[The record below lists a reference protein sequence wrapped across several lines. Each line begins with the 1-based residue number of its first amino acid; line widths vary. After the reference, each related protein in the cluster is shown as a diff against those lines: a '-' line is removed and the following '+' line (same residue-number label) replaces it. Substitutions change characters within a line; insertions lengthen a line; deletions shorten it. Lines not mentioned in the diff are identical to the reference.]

1 MNSDAA
7 KKERKGERNLS
18 VGGAAL
24 ILLVVFATIILT
36 IRAGVGTNMA
46 LLLGAFEAMIA
57 CLLLRKP
64 WQDVQNPIIEFMS
77 GTLVVIIILIDVGVM
92 VGAWIIGGT
101 VPSLMYYGLKLITPA
116 LVVPMAFLLYQFWFH
131 RYHGDCRNR
140 RRHRYRRT
148 DASGSRCRR
157 SGGSCGGQNVSY
169 VGQYKSVFWCNWR
182 RSV

>member
-7 KKERKGERNLS
+7 KKERERERNLS

-64 WQDVQNPIIEFMS
+64 WQDVQNPIIEFMVAPWLS
-77 GTLVVIIILIDVGVM
+77 
-92 VGAWIIGGT
+92 
-101 VPSLMYYGLKLITPA
+101 S
-116 LVVPMAFLLYQFWFH
+116 
-131 RYHGDCRNR
+131 
-140 RRHRYRRT
+140 
-148 DASGSRCRR
+148 SS
-157 SGGSCGGQNVSY
+157 
-169 VGQYKSVFWCNWR
+169 
-182 RSV
+182 